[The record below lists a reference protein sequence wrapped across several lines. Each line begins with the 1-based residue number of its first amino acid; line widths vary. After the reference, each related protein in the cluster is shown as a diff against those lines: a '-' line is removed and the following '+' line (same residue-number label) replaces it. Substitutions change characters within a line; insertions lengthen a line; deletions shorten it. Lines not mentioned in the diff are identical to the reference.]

1 MDIYDKLIIVCII
14 FTILAILSIVFG
26 CYYFTKKTESF
37 TLGVQD
43 NVIKT
48 LLKMLKDSKIND
60 SEIVNFM
67 KKHND
72 LFKNEKFVTEV
83 TKIVEE
89 LEEPK
94 TQETL
99 KKTKKSKK

>member
-1 MDIYDKLIIVCII
+1 MDIYDKLIIVCIV

-26 CYYFTKKTESF
+26 CYYFTKKTEKF
-37 TLGVQD
+37 TVGVQG

-67 KKHND
+67 KQHND
-72 LFKNEKFVTEV
+72 LFKNEKFIAEV
-83 TKIVEE
+83 TKVVEE
-89 LEEPK
+89 LEPEEIK
-94 TQETL
+94 E
-99 KKTKKSKK
+99 SKKQSKAKK